1 MTEKNSINSVRL
13 VLLGPPG
20 SGKGTQAELLSSR
33 LGFVHY
39 STGEVF
45 RDHISRRTPLGAKV
59 EGFVVSG
66 ELVPDEVV
74 LEVVEQFLR
83 ENPGRSIVFDGFPRT
98 IPQAQGLDVLLG
110 RMGVGLS
117 LIVLVDLNDEEVVR
131 RLSSRRQCRMCGK
144 IYNLTFSPPKIVGK
158 CDECGG
164 ELYQRDDDREE
175 TIRVRLRLY
184 KEQTSPLIDYYQ
196 KQKKL
201 VRIDGA
207 LGRDRVFERL
217 SALVADTR

>member
-1 MTEKNSINSVRL
+1 MVERNSVDSMRL

-20 SGKGTQAELLSSR
+20 SGKGTQAELLASR

-45 RDHISRRTPLGAKV
+45 RDHISRRTPLGLKV
-59 EGFVVSG
+59 ESYVVSG
-66 ELVPDEVV
+66 GLVPDDIV
-74 LEVVEQFLR
+74 LEVVEQFVR
-83 ENPGRSIVFDGFPRT
+83 DNTGKPIVFDGFPRT
-98 IPQAQGLDVLLG
+98 IPQAQGLDALLG
-110 RMGVGLS
+110 KMALGLT
-117 LIVLVDLNDEEVVR
+117 LVVLVDLSDDEVVR
-131 RLSSRRQCRMCGK
+131 RLSSRRQCKVCGK
-144 IYNLTFSPPKIVGK
+144 IYNLTFSPPKKDGV

-175 TIRVRLRLY
+175 TIRARLQVY
-184 KEQTSPLIDYYQ
+184 KEQTSPLIDYYE

-201 VRIDGA
+201 VRLDGA

-217 SALVADTR
+217 SALVTATR